1 MGPFPPGMPL
11 ASRTRANQA
20 NQQSAGGVGVSTPC
34 GAVSNRG
41 TTVFVPGVLKLQM
54 HGRIYDAGMGTYH
67 LPSFAVV
74 VVLKL
79 QMRGRI
85 YDAGMGTYHLPSLA
99 VVVGHEKSLFSAFLI
114 GPNIV
119 IFLRSDRM

>member
-1 MGPFPPGMPL
+1 
-11 ASRTRANQA
+11 
-20 NQQSAGGVGVSTPC
+20 
-34 GAVSNRG
+34 
-41 TTVFVPGVLKLQM
+41 
-54 HGRIYDAGMGTYH
+54 MGTYH